1 MENKTELF
9 ENINKTLTP
18 KETEVLTSL
27 LMGDNV
33 IETAANCG
41 VSIQDAAKLRTKIYK
56 ICSDLGVILTS
67 RKTKQA
73 DLIEQ
78 LKGMLEFLTPDKPAE
93 KENEKTKEDK
103 LQMEIDRLVELYEPL
118 RDEYFKDLT
127 IAQIAELAK
136 KTIRLTDEIRRLEN
150 FIEEQAERI
159 GEPESSEQSFKFIE
173 DAITKALDCDSKI
186 PEIEGIK
193 KEEPQEYR
201 SREHGNFL
209 VLNPKKNAPNRIYK
223 YFASAETAAKQ
234 VAKKEQE
241 TTYVL
246 RIEKMIVPETSFYV
260 HDFKDRI
267 IAEDYLTQEIPF

>member
-9 ENINKTLTP
+9 EKIKKELTA
-18 KETEVLTSL
+18 KELEVLTSL
-27 LMGDNV
+27 LMGENLK
-33 IETAANCG
+33 ETSCSCGISVAVAANHR
-41 VSIQDAAKLRTKIYK
+41 AKVYK
-56 ICSDLGVILTS
+56 KCSDLGLILTNK
-67 RKTKQA
+67 KTKQA

-93 KENEKTKEDK
+93 KEKEETREDK
-103 LQMEIDRLVELYEPL
+103 LQKEIDRLVELYKPL
-118 RDEYFKDLT
+118 RDDDFKGLT

-136 KTIRLTDEIRRLEN
+136 KSTRLTEENRNLEN
-150 FIEEQAERI
+150 FIETQAEKF
-159 GEPESSEQSFKFIE
+159 GEPDSLEEAFKIIE
-173 DAITKALDCDSKI
+173 EEIAKAIKFEFDSN
-186 PEIEGIK
+186 K
-193 KEEPQEYR
+193 KEEPQEDA

-246 RIEKMIVPETSFYV
+246 RIEKMIVPETLFYV
-260 HDFKDRI
+260 HDFKNRI